1 MRLVSFQ
8 WKKIKMDTKV
18 GLLSGG
24 QRQALTL
31 LMATIVPPKVLLL
44 DEHTAAL
51 DPIMADKIMD
61 LTNKIVK
68 ENKITCLMITHN
80 LKMAL
85 ATGNRTLIM
94 NKGRIIKEL
103 DEATKK
109 DMDIN
114 ELLSVFKDSLND
126 DRLILE
132 E

>member
-1 MRLVSFQ
+1 MNLEDR
-8 WKKIKMDTKV
+8 MDTKV

-61 LTNKIVK
+61 LTERIVK
-68 ENKITCLMITHN
+68 ENRITCLMITHN

-103 DEATKK
+103 DETTKK
-109 DMDIN
+109 NMDLN
-114 ELLSVFKDSLND
+114 ELLSVFKESLND
-126 DRLILE
+126 DRIILDNN
-132 E
+132 

>member
-1 MRLVSFQ
+1 M
-8 WKKIKMDTKV
+8 
-18 GLLSGG
+18 
-24 QRQALTL
+24 
-31 LMATIVPPKVLLL
+31 MATIVPPKVLLL

-51 DPIMADKIMD
+51 DPIIADKIME

-68 ENKITCLMITHN
+68 ENRVSCLMITHN

-103 DEATKK
+103 DETTKK
-109 DMDIN
+109 DMN
-114 ELLSVFKDSLND
+114 LSELLSVFKDALND